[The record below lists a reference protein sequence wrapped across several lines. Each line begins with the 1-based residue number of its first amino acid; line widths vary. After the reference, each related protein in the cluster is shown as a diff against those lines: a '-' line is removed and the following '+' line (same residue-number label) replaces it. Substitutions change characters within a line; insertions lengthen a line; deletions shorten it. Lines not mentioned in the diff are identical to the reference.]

1 MEVIKMKEG
10 GLRLLTS
17 GEIALA
23 RGVFKNTISW
33 HKVWIHH
40 DSYLPFGLQSRNAAM
55 APNGE
60 IYFRNNYRDDFSKES
75 IALQHIFIHEL
86 AHVWQREKGM
96 NVRIRG
102 LFSWA
107 ADYTYTL
114 GERFLNEYALEQ
126 QAQII
131 ADYFVLDKFGYQ
143 SWLDGKRY
151 FGITCLNDEPEALI
165 RSRYAKVLLLF

>member
-1 MEVIKMKEG
+1 MKEG

-23 RGVFKNTISW
+23 RGVFRNTISW

-86 AHVWQREKGM
+86 AHV
-96 NVRIRG
+96 
-102 LFSWA
+102 
-107 ADYTYTL
+107 
-114 GERFLNEYALEQ
+114 
-126 QAQII
+126 
-131 ADYFVLDKFGYQ
+131 
-143 SWLDGKRY
+143 
-151 FGITCLNDEPEALI
+151 
-165 RSRYAKVLLLF
+165 